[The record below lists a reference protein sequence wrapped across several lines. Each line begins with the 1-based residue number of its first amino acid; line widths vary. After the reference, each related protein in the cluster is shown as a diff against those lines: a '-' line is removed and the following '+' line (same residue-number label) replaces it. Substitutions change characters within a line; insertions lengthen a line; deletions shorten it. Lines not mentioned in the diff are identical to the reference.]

1 MPSLRNLFRT
11 RPAAA
16 SMTGTAGET
25 LPETPKV
32 QVFGPEA
39 TKEMYLRNPGGMLK
53 MDAETAEAY
62 VAAMAG

>member
-1 MPSLRNLFRT
+1 MPSLRNLFRA
-11 RPAAA
+11 RPAA
-16 SMTGTAGET
+16 SQTETAGEA
-25 LPETPKV
+25 LPETSKV

-39 TKEMYLRNPGGMLK
+39 TKELYLRNPSGMLK